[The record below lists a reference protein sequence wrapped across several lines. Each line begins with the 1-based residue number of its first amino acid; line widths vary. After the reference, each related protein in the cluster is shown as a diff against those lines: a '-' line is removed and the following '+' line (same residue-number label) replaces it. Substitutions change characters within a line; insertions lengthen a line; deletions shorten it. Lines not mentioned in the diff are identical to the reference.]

1 MSVVSMF
8 VHRGPDDVRG
18 LRYAASL
25 AKRMNRKLE
34 AVCALPDPAM
44 ASAYFGSEFVIG
56 IGAIPIQTIS
66 DAETELMDASNRT
79 FETVIAEVGL
89 SSDQAV
95 FRKAVG
101 IPEQVAADAAV
112 LADAIVFP
120 RDAAGGNSSL
130 RPALEFT
137 MMDSGLPVVVAG
149 TEDAASGPVIIGW
162 DGSDQAA
169 RAVALHAGLIEAASS
184 VVIAQAE
191 DGLAKR
197 PGGEAHLPD
206 RLLAWLSDRNIKA
219 DVKALEGTPGKG
231 LLNLAEGLNAEM
243 IITGA
248 YGHSRAGQFLF
259 GGVTRTLM
267 RADHAPALALSH

>member
-8 VHRGPDDVRG
+8 VHRGPDDVAG

-34 AVCALPDPAM
+34 AVCTLPDPAM

-56 IGAIPIQTIS
+56 IGAIPVQTIS
-66 DAETELMDASNRT
+66 DAETELMDASNTT
-79 FETVIAEVGL
+79 FETVMEEVGL
-89 SSDQAV
+89 SSDQAS

-101 IPEQVAADAAV
+101 VPEQVAADAAV

-120 RDAAGGNSSL
+120 RDAASGSNSL

-137 MMDSGLPVVVAG
+137 MMDSRLPVVVAG
-149 TEDAASGPVIIGW
+149 TEANTGGPVIIGW

-169 RAVALHAGLIEAASS
+169 RAVALHANLIQAADS

-191 DGLAKR
+191 NGLAKR
-197 PGGEAHLPD
+197 PGGEAHEPE
-206 RLLAWLSDRNIKA
+206 RLLAWLADRGIKGE
-219 DVKALEGTPGKG
+219 VKALEGTPGKG
-231 LLNLAEGLNAEM
+231 LLNLAEGLDAEL
-243 IITGA
+243 IVNGA

-267 RADHAPALALSH
+267 RADNAPALALAH